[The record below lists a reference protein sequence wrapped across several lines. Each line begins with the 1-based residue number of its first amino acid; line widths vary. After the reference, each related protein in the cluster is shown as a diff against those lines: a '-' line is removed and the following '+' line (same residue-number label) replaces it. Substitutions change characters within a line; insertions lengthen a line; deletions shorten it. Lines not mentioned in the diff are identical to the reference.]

1 MSWNGFMGFIA
12 VAGLGYAGLVLVMY
26 LSQASLL
33 YLPDLPTRELV
44 TTPAAIGLDHES
56 VELPTADGITL
67 HGWFVPHPEP
77 RGVLLFCHGNA
88 GNISH
93 RLESIRVFHEL
104 GLSVF
109 IFDYRGYGQSEGS
122 PSEQGTYLDAAA
134 ARDHL
139 VRDRGIPPES
149 LVVFGRSLGAA
160 IAARLA
166 ADQLTA
172 ARQPAALIV
181 ESAFT
186 SAPELAAELYP
197 WLPARW
203 LTRFDYAT
211 ADHLARLTVPVLIIH
226 SHDDEIV
233 PFDHGRRLF
242 ALAGE
247 PKRFLELRGG
257 HNDGFLVSDTAY
269 RAGLRDFLDLA
280 LPSTLPDTVPQ
291 PLDIRPD
298 NR

>member
-1 MSWNGFMGFIA
+1 MGFVA
-12 VAGLGYAGLVLVMY
+12 VAGLTYAGLVLVLY

-44 TTPAAIGLDHES
+44 ATPARIGLDHES
-56 VELPTADGITL
+56 VELRTADGVNL
-67 HGWFVPHPEP
+67 HGWFVPHPRP

-93 RLESIRVFHEL
+93 RLESIRTFHDL

-122 PSEQGTYLDAAA
+122 PGEQGTYLDAAA

-139 VRDRGIPPES
+139 VGERSIPPES
-149 LVVFGRSLGAA
+149 VVVFGRSLGAA
-160 IAARLA
+160 VAARLA
-166 ADQLTA
+166 AE
-172 ARQPAALIV
+172 QPVAGLII

-186 SAPELAAELYP
+186 SAPDLAAELYP

-211 ADHLARLTVPVLIIH
+211 ADHLARLDVPVLIIH
-226 SHDDEIV
+226 SRDDEIV
-233 PFDHGRRLF
+233 PFDHARRLH

-247 PKRFLELRGG
+247 PKRLLELRGG
-257 HNDGFLVSDTAY
+257 HNDGFLVSDAEY
-269 RAGLRDFLDLA
+269 RAGLREFLDRA
-280 LPSTLPDTVPQ
+280 LSSGFSRGAP
-291 PLDIRPD
+291 
-298 NR
+298 

>member
-1 MSWNGFMGFIA
+1 MSWNGFMSVIA

-44 TTPAAIGLDHES
+44 ATPDRIGLDHES
-56 VELPTADGITL
+56 VEFRTADRVRL

-93 RLESIRVFHEL
+93 RLESIRIFHEL

-109 IFDYRGYGQSEGS
+109 IFDYRGYGRSEGS

-134 ARDHL
+134 AWDHL
-139 VRDRGIPPES
+139 LGERGIPAES
-149 LVVFGRSLGAA
+149 VVVFGRSLGAA
-160 IAARLA
+160 IAAQLA
-166 ADQLTA
+166 AE
-172 ARQPAALIV
+172 QPVAGVIV

-186 SAPELAAELYP
+186 SAPDLAAELYP

-211 ADHLARLTVPVLIIH
+211 ADHLARLAAPVLIIH
-226 SHDDEIV
+226 SRDDEIV
-233 PFDHGRRLF
+233 PFDHARRLY
-242 ALAGE
+242 ALAEE
-247 PKRFLELRGG
+247 PKRLLELRGG
-257 HNDGFLVSDTAY
+257 HNDGFLVSDAEY
-269 RAGLRDFLDLA
+269 WAGLREFLDRT
-280 LPSTLPDTVPQ
+280 LPSGLSRAAP
-291 PLDIRPD
+291 
-298 NR
+298 

>member
-1 MSWNGFMGFIA
+1 MSWNGLMSFIA

-44 TTPAAIGLDHES
+44 ATPAAIGLEHES
-56 VELPTADGITL
+56 VELRTADGVAL
-67 HGWFVPHPEP
+67 HGWFVPHPQP

-93 RLESIRVFHEL
+93 RLESIRTFHEL

-109 IFDYRGYGQSEGS
+109 IFDYRGYGRSEGS

-134 ARDHL
+134 GWNHL
-139 VRDRGIPPES
+139 VGERGIPPES
-149 LVVFGRSLGAA
+149 VVVFGRSLGAA
-160 IAARLA
+160 VAARLA
-166 ADQLTA
+166 ADQ
-172 ARQPAALIV
+172 PVAALIV

-186 SAPELAAELYP
+186 SAPDLAAELYP

-211 ADHLARLTVPVLIIH
+211 ADHLARLASPVLIIH
-226 SHDDEIV
+226 SRDDEIV
-233 PFDHGRRLF
+233 PFDHARRLY

-247 PKRFLELRGG
+247 PKRLLELDGG
-257 HNDGFLVSDTAY
+257 HNDGFVVSHADY
-269 RAGLRDFLDLA
+269 RAGLREFLDSA
-280 LPSTLPDTVPQ
+280 LSRAAP
-291 PLDIRPD
+291 
-298 NR
+298 